1 MNQVLYLHLLLLGLP
16 ALPLPQFLLRPNS
29 LFSPAAPSSFSPFP
43 PLIFPSSTS
52 PLLYQA
58 SASSP
63 VSPRARC
70 SSCDCSSDFG
80 CSYNCDKCPALCKT
94 CSCVTSLGCHY
105 NCDKCQETDNQEAV
119 DPPVIVVVGDLN
131 DGEGA

>member
-1 MNQVLYLHLLLLGLP
+1 MNQVLGLQLLLLGLP

-29 LFSPAAPSSFSPFP
+29 IFSSNPSFSPAAPFP

-58 SASSP
+58 SSP
-63 VSPRARC
+63 VAISPRARC

-94 CSCVTSLGCHY
+94 CSCLTSLGS
-105 NCDKCQETDNQEAV
+105 
-119 DPPVIVVVGDLN
+119 
-131 DGEGA
+131 

>member
-1 MNQVLYLHLLLLGLP
+1 MNQVLGLHLLLLGRP

-29 LFSPAAPSSFSPFP
+29 
-43 PLIFPSSTS
+43 IFSSTS

-58 SASSP
+58 SSP
-63 VSPRARC
+63 VAISPRARC
-70 SSCDCSSDFG
+70 SNCDCSSDFG

-105 NCDKCQETDNQEAV
+105 NCDKCQTTDNQTGNPSV
-119 DPPVIVVVGDLN
+119 VI
-131 DGEGA
+131 